1 MRSSTRPDAT
11 QETHIHMNR
20 GLPFV
25 LAVALGTLPAFGVE
39 HDDPSADTVSVK
51 NGDEVVDHSTVN
63 GAVRVEANASVRK
76 IDTVNGAIALEAST
90 SAKSLDSVNGGI
102 LVGDNAQ
109 IEDHIATVNGGVALG
124 KDTHVAGA
132 VSAVNGTVALDDGTE
147 VNGRIASVRGRIHL
161 AAAHVCG
168 GLKTET
174 GDIMVGANARVEGG
188 ILVRKSRKPTD
199 GVQPVPLVVIGP
211 GAVVE
216 GPIRFERE
224 VKLFVS
230 ETAQIGPV
238 EGAVATTFSGE
249 QPPTPPGTT

>member
-1 MRSSTRPDAT
+1 
-11 QETHIHMNR
+11 MNR
-20 GLPFV
+20 GPI
-25 LAVALGTLPAFGVE
+25 LALAFTLGAMPAFAAE
-39 HDDPSADTVSVK
+39 HEPGSGDVSVK
-51 NGDEVVDHSTVN
+51 SGDAVVDHSTVN
-63 GAVRVEANASVRK
+63 GGVRVEENASVRK
-76 IDTVNGAIALEAST
+76 VDTVNGAIELESST

-109 IEDHIATVNGGVALG
+109 IADHVATVNGGVALG
-124 KDTHVAGA
+124 KDTRVAGA

-147 VNGRIASVRGRIHL
+147 VNGRIASVSGRIHL

-168 GLKTET
+168 GLKTES

-188 ILVRKSRKPTD
+188 ILVRKSRTPSE

-216 GPIRFERE
+216 GPIRFEHE

-230 ETAQIGPV
+230 DTAQIGPV
-238 EGAVATTFSGE
+238 EGAVPTTFSGE
-249 QPPTPPGTT
+249 QPPTPPGAT

>member
-1 MRSSTRPDAT
+1 
-11 QETHIHMNR
+11 MNR
-20 GLPFV
+20 GSI
-25 LAVALGTLPAFGVE
+25 LALAFALGALPAFGAQ
-39 HDDPSADTVSVK
+39 DDLGSATVSVK
-51 NGDEVVDHSTVN
+51 SGDAVVNHSTVN
-63 GAVRVEANASVRK
+63 DAVRVEENASVRK
-76 IDTVNGAIALEAST
+76 VDTVNGAIELEAST

-109 IEDHIATVNGGVALG
+109 IADHIATVNGGVALG
-124 KDTHVAGA
+124 KDAHVAGA
-132 VSAVNGTVALDDGTE
+132 VSAVNGTVALADGTE

-174 GDIMVGANARVEGG
+174 GDILVGANARVEGG
-188 ILVRKSRKPTD
+188 ILVRKSRTPTD
-199 GVQPVPLVVIGP
+199 DGIQPVPLVVIGP

-230 ETAQIGPV
+230 DTAQIGPV
-238 EGAVATTFSGE
+238 EGAVPTTFSGA
-249 QPPTPPGTT
+249 QPPPPAGST